1 MPQAA
6 SSRRGE
12 TGCEAVP
19 WPWILPPHQEKPSL
33 SSRHAVTF
41 PVVLKHEHHTTLT
54 NPAGGAT
61 PQGELQALVSPAAR
75 GDVCS
80 IPAPPRLQEGPL
92 PWETRA
98 SYQRR
103 SPCEA
108 LFPGRKCYPV
118 LRPCVMCPPPL
129 GNSRR
134 EKLQLLRSEGLRAPS
149 RGGGRH
155 PPPSNFHTVEIFTW
169 DGQLPSLLDNIEPKM
184 GRKGDK

>member
-1 MPQAA
+1 MLGKQCP
-6 SSRRGE
+6 RLGHPVGGE
-12 TGCEAVP
+12 TRCEAVP

-41 PVVLKHEHHTTLT
+41 PIVLKHEHHTTLA

-61 PQGELQALVSPAAR
+61 PQGELQVLVSPAAR
-75 GDVCS
+75 GGVCS

-108 LFPGRKCYPV
+108 MFPGRKCYPV
-118 LRPCVMCPPPL
+118 LRPCVMCPHRPTP
-129 GNSRR
+129 RR
-134 EKLQLLRSEGLRAPS
+134 AIPDGRRCSCRGLR
-149 RGGGRH
+149 
-155 PPPSNFHTVEIFTW
+155 I
-169 DGQLPSLLDNIEPKM
+169 
-184 GRKGDK
+184 